1 MQKELIMVRFGELST
16 KGKNKMTFINKLGEN
31 IRHALKSF
39 ENLKIEVKRDHIY
52 IHLHGEDYDAV
63 ASRLKDV
70 SGLLSF
76 SLVYKVENDIEK
88 MKEATLKLLEE
99 EGKHTFKMKAKRADK
114 VFPMVSDDINRAIA
128 GYVLK
133 NSSYKVDVHNPD
145 VTVSLTVRKDETY
158 IYVNQVM
165 GAGGYPLGIAGKG
178 MMMMSGGIDSPVAC
192 YMMMK
197 RGVKME
203 CIHFAAPPY
212 TNQAVITKI
221 TDLLKVLS
229 RYQGQVRL
237 FVVPFTK
244 LQLEI
249 YRAAHEE
256 YAITIMR
263 RMMYRISETI
273 AIRNNCKCL
282 VNGES
287 IGQVASQTLTSMT
300 AINAVTNMPVIR
312 PVACLDKNDI
322 IDIAKTIDTYEISI
336 EPFEDCCT
344 IFVPKHPVINPDVRL
359 CEEYETNVDYDAL
372 VKKAVET
379 EEIIKV
385 ENGVSSQIKEDFKD
399 LF

>member
-31 IRHALKSF
+31 ISHALKSF

-263 RMMYRISETI
+263 RMMYRIASKVAE
-273 AIRNNCKCL
+273 REKCL
-282 VNGES
+282 VIANGES
-287 IGQVASQTLTSMT
+287 IGQVASQTLKSMKEIENVAT
-300 AINAVTNMPVIR
+300 LPVIR
-312 PVACLDKNDI
+312 PLACADKLDI
-322 IDIAKTIDTYEISI
+322 IKKAQDIGTYDISI
-336 EPFEDCCT
+336 RPFEDCCT
-344 IFVPKHPVINPDVRL
+344 IFDPKNPTTAPQAEKIQRIEASFDWQSLVDEC
-359 CEEYETNVDYDAL
+359 CENLEV
-372 VKKAVET
+372 
-379 EEIIKV
+379 IKV
-385 ENGVSSQIKEDFKD
+385 DEDYNELKEEGVDEF
-399 LF
+399 L